1 MTASSLPKSL
11 TVSRPEKITW
21 ENSVLKIVEKTPAIP
36 TVEPPSPDLIDQL
49 NRIASQPPFCYLYK
63 AKPFDSR

>member
-1 MTASSLPKSL
+1 MTASPLPKGL

-21 ENSVLKIVEKTPAIP
+21 EKSVLKIVEKNQAIP
-36 TVEPPSPDLIDQL
+36 TVEPPSPELIEQL

>member
-1 MTASSLPKSL
+1 MIASPLPKSL

-63 AKPFDSR
+63 AKPFDSW

>member
-1 MTASSLPKSL
+1 MTASPLPTGL
-11 TVSRPEKITW
+11 TVSRPEDITW
-21 ENSVLKIVEKTPAIP
+21 EKSVLKIVDKNPAIS
-36 TVEPPSPDLIDQL
+36 TVDPPSRELIDQL